1 MKGSAN
7 AIPNSENVNVTANTG
22 GAIGALVGVSTQA
35 GAIPNYITV
44 EVHVSQTGASL
55 GGLIALHAA
64 VESDPSA
71 DAQSMNERIW
81 AELIESTRRRQFQ
94 ARIG

>member
-1 MKGSAN
+1 MRASGPVGPVPMWSVA
-7 AIPNSENVNVTANTG
+7 PNTVT
-22 GAIGALVGVSTQA
+22 VGTARAEAMCIAPESFV
-35 GAIPNYITV
+35 I
-44 EVHVSQTGASL
+44 
-55 GGLIALHAA
+55 IALHAA